1 MYGQRPA
8 GKSAG
13 FSRVRGNEMQVFLGD
28 LLDPQERNQLI
39 RAYRLP
45 PWEQTR
51 QQLLGAAG
59 IDERAP
65 VVISASRLDEVEAAE
80 HDRIDSR
87 SRRQLEA
94 LMQERPRGTLAVE
107 V

>member
-8 GKSAG
+8 GKPAG
-13 FSRVRGNEMQVFLGD
+13 FSHVWGDEMQVFLGD
-28 LLDPQERNQLI
+28 LLDPREREQLI

-51 QQLLGAAG
+51 RQLLRAAG

-65 VVISASRLDEVEAAE
+65 VVISTSRLAEVEAGE
-80 HDRIDSR
+80 LDHRDGQY
-87 SRRQLEA
+87 RRELEA